1 MGSRA
6 PSEGRGIE
14 RGASKGIAK
23 QRKTEV
29 SFKVA
34 VSSYTYRYRSLSLRR
49 TNSSFVVRT

>member
-1 MGSRA
+1 MGSIA

-14 RGASKGIAK
+14 RSPEDIVK
-23 QRKTEV
+23 QRKIEV

-49 TNSSFVVRT
+49 TNFPFVVRT